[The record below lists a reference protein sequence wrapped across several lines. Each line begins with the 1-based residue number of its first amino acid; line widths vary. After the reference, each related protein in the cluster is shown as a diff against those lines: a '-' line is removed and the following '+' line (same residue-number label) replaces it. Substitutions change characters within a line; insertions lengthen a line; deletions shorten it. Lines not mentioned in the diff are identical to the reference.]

1 MYILTKLDSFL
12 AKHTL
17 DSLIHKN
24 LVFIFSLSADI
35 FNQLPYNSILSKL
48 EQNRMNRYRI
58 DSARYQFCITRVYL
72 RFILAHFL
80 QISPQAISFEKT
92 IKGKLFI
99 PSSDLSFSVSHSHS
113 MGVLTLSTDSFL
125 GIDIEYIKPNFAYH
139 RIANRYFTPLESQW
153 LNAQPLPD
161 HVPSFFNIWRGKESV
176 SKATGLGLSIDFSSF
191 SVIPIHSSLSTTLS
205 NRASFSESDCF
216 YLRYI
221 STSPDYSCCLASES
235 PIKELQTIILSL

>member
-1 MYILTKLDSFL
+1 MSPLTKLKSL
-12 AKHTL
+12 LTHYTHT
-17 DSLIHKN
+17 SLIHQN
-24 LVFIFSLSADI
+24 LVFIFSFSDHI
-35 FNQLPYNSILSKL
+35 FNQIPYEAILSES
-48 EQNRMNRYRI
+48 EQTRLHRYSI

-80 QISPQAISFEKT
+80 QTSPQAISFEKS

-153 LNAQPLPD
+153 LNAQPLLD
-161 HVPSFFNIWRGKESV
+161 HVPSFFNIWTGKESV
-176 SKATGLGLSIDFSSF
+176 AKATGLGLSIDFSSF

-205 NRASFSESDCF
+205 NRPSFSESDCF

-221 STSPDYSCCLASES
+221 STSPDY
-235 PIKELQTIILSL
+235 

>member
-1 MYILTKLDSFL
+1 MSPLTKLKSL
-12 AKHTL
+12 LTHYTH
-17 DSLIHKN
+17 DSLIHQN
-24 LVFIFSLSADI
+24 LVFIFSFSEHI
-35 FNQLPYNSILSKL
+35 FNQIPYEAILSES
-48 EQNRMNRYRI
+48 EQTRLHRYRI

-80 QISPQAISFEKT
+80 QTSPQAISFEKT

-161 HVPSFFNIWRGKESV
+161 HVPSFFNIWTGKESV

-205 NRASFSESDCF
+205 NRSSFSESDCF
-216 YLRYI
+216 YLHYI

-235 PIKELQTIILSL
+235 PFKEAQAIILSL